1 MKEESIMKK
10 IKMIM
15 AVAAAIALVGCG
27 SNPEPEIPGRAGRA
41 VIFILALLCVAA
53 GAVLWYFGFTY
64 PLYVLP
70 AIPAVILLVIF
81 LAAGALAALLAA
93 DEIRYKLHQT
103 STKKDK
109 EKGKNEQG

>member
-1 MKEESIMKK
+1 MTIDE
-10 IKMIM
+10 
-15 AVAAAIALVGCG
+15 AV
-27 SNPEPEIPGRAGRA
+27 
-41 VIFILALLCVAA
+41 
-53 GAVLWYFGFTY
+53 
-64 PLYVLP
+64 
-70 AIPAVILLVIF
+70 LLVIF